1 MGILPKADRIEQVA
15 FGFMASKVLFCAI
28 EFGLFTELAKEP
40 LRAEEVQARLKLHRR
55 SAHDFL
61 DTLVALRMLERN
73 GEWYSNSSETDFY
86 LDRNKPTY
94 IGSFFEFWNV
104 REYPVFGSLGEGLMT
119 GKPQNE
125 IKTGNED
132 WVEAIYAAPER
143 LRVFLRGMTGHSL
156 PSALAIARK
165 FPWSKYKSF
174 ADIGPAEGCLPVQ
187 VALAN
192 PHLTGEGFDLP
203 PVGPIFEEYVASFGL
218 RDRIRFRVGNFFT
231 DPLPAA
237 DVLVMGMILHDWNLE
252 TKRHLLTKAFDALP
266 KGGALIVY
274 EHLIDDERRKN
285 VAGLLMSLIMLLETQ
300 GGFDYTGA
308 DCCGWMRDAGFSET
322 YVEELTGIESMVVGL
337 K

>member
-1 MGILPKADRIEQVA
+1 MGIPPKADRIEQVA

-28 EFGLFTELAKEP
+28 ELGVFTELAKGP
-40 LRAEEVQARLKLHRR
+40 LRAEEIQARLRVHRR
-55 SAHDFL
+55 SASDFL
-61 DTLVALRMLERN
+61 DTLVALGMLERN
-73 GEWYSNSSETDFY
+73 GELYSNSSETDFY

-94 IGSFFEFWNV
+94 IGDFFEFWNV
-104 REYPVFGSLGEGLMT
+104 REYPLFGSLGEGLAT

-132 WVEAIYAAPER
+132 WVEAMYATPER

-156 PSALAIARK
+156 PSAMAIARK

-192 PHLTGEGFDLP
+192 PHVTGEGLDLP
-203 PVGPIFEEYVASFGL
+203 TVGPLFEEYVASFGL
-218 RDRIRFRVGNFFT
+218 SDRIRFRAGNFFT

-237 DVLVMGMILHDWNLE
+237 DVLVMGTILHDWNLE
-252 TKRHLLTKAFDALP
+252 TKRQLLTKAFDALP

-274 EHLIDDERRKN
+274 EHLIDNERRKN